1 MCRCEGSDVERKSG
15 RAAAGVR
22 LISRT
27 LLLSCSS
34 ALLLFSPGCQQE
46 MANQPRYDAMEPLP
60 ELAEGARS
68 LGPIQGTVARGQMQS
83 NGAYFT
89 GKQLDQLVTEIPGR
103 ALDGRSM
110 EQLLERGQQRYVVFC
125 AHCHGQ
131 VGGGSGGDDE
141 MQSLVGMVVQRGF
154 PMPPTFHQPRLRD
167 APIGHFFDV
176 ITNGLG
182 RMPAHGYLVP
192 PQDRWSIAVYIRAL
206 QLSQN
211 APRDE
216 LASDDLQKLE
226 ASSNP

>member
-1 MCRCEGSDVERKSG
+1 
-15 RAAAGVR
+15 
-22 LISRT
+22 
-27 LLLSCSS
+27 
-34 ALLLFSPGCQQE
+34 
-46 MANQPRYDAMEPLP
+46 MANQPRFDAMEPLP

-83 NGAYFT
+83 NDPYFT

-103 ALDGRSM
+103 ALEGRTM
-110 EQLLERGQQRYVVFC
+110 EELLARGQQRYVVFC

-131 VGGGSGGDDE
+131 VGGGSGGSQE
-141 MQSLVGMVVQRGF
+141 MQRLVGTVVQRGF

-176 ITNGLG
+176 ITNGIG

-192 PQDRWSIAVYIRAL
+192 PQDRWAIAAYIRAL

-216 LASDDLQKLE
+216 LAAGDLQQLE
-226 ASSNP
+226 ASGTP